1 MGEPGLAGLFC
12 FSRLHLSS
20 TSKEEDMKHAL
31 VALAAFAASAH
42 AVDVFHARE
51 LKPSPEQRQA
61 EQVQP
66 FRAQGVKPSGA
77 RSGTAPATQTAPAP
91 GQRGGALPPQERR
104 AALR

>member
-1 MGEPGLAGLFC
+1 
-12 FSRLHLSS
+12 
-20 TSKEEDMKHAL
+20 MKHAL

-66 FRAQGVKPSGA
+66 YRAQGVKPSSA
-77 RSGTAPATQTAPAP
+77 RSGTPPATQTVPAP
-91 GQRGGALPPQERR
+91 RRPQHGGALPSQERR
-104 AALR
+104 TALH